1 MGEYNQYKKGSE
13 WRRWD
18 LHFHTQT
25 SYDYKAKS
33 ATNQDIIDGLVN
45 NNISVVAITDHHI
58 MDVERIQNL
67 QLLGKDKVTI
77 LPAIEFLSDSKGSDP
92 IHFIGI
98 FSENCK
104 LQFVWDQIRN
114 KTAISRIEGEGKNI
128 NEVYC
133 DLNKTTELIH
143 ELGGIVTIHAGSK
156 TNTIDNITNSLAHGI
171 AQKEDIA
178 KIIDIFEL
186 GKEDDITPYSTLVN
200 PFLEKKINKI
210 LPLIICSDNHNIN
223 DYKVKQNLWI
233 KADPTFEGLKQVLY
247 EPTDRVFIGE
257 DKPDD
262 KLLYHVIDK
271 VKFQDSNFTTNEI
284 EINQNLT
291 AIIGGK
297 STGKSILLKN
307 IAKSID
313 IDEYQK
319 RLDTAGLSD
328 SRPIQGM
335 EVLWKDGQI
344 SSLDSDGNPNKRI
357 IYIPQSYLNRVV
369 DHEKKNTDI
378 DDIIKEVL
386 LQDDDFSQWYSL
398 LSLKEK
404 GINDNIENAIKSLYD
419 NINIHNENN
428 TELKKI
434 GDEKGVNEQI
444 KKITQEI
451 KDIQEKLNLKQD
463 DIDSF
468 NTQIEKI
475 KKEKLEIEFLQED
488 IKSLNQLKEV
498 KVSIYN
504 SFEFAF
510 KSESI
515 SNEIDRI
522 NESKTQIYSENWKKE
537 ITELIT
543 THAKKLEELFAK
555 NQKGI
560 SALKPLQDK
569 VDSQK
574 NLTKKYKELEE
585 EQKKQQIILNLK
597 KKKADAR
604 TSIDEL
610 TKKLSEF
617 TSEFYSIYLEA
628 KDKIKLDNLDDELV
642 FDIKTEFRD
651 THFNDSFIRTFF
663 DGRSINKAEFD
674 YLTKYEFAS
683 KESFKE
689 FIHKVIWEIL
699 KSNLPRRDEGST
711 KEVITGLLKNW
722 FIHNYK
728 VEYQGDQINDMSPGK
743 KSFVLLRLL
752 VDLDNSKCPILID
765 QPEDDLDNRSI
776 YYQVVKF
783 LRKRKS
789 ERQIIIA
796 THNPN
801 LVLGADAEQIIVAN
815 QEGKDTK
822 NRTSKFEY
830 VSGGIEHTIKEDDS
844 IDEILLK
851 RGIQEHIC
859 DVLEGG
865 KEAFNKRK
873 NKYNFG

>member
-1 MGEYNQYKKGSE
+1 MSNSYNNFPKGSE
-13 WRRWD
+13 WRKWD
-18 LHFHTQT
+18 LHFHTQS
-25 SYDYKAKS
+25 SYDYQNKS
-33 ATNQDIIDGLVN
+33 LSDQDIIDGLIA
-45 NNISVVAITDHHI
+45 NNISVVAITDHHLI
-58 MDVERIQNL
+58 DVARIQNL
-67 QLLGKDKVTI
+67 QLLGKNKVTI
-77 LPAIEFLSDSKGSDP
+77 LPGIEFLSDSKGSDP

-98 FSENCK
+98 FSESCK
-104 LQFVWDQIRN
+104 LQFIWEQLKN
-114 KTAISRIEGEGKNI
+114 KTSISRIEGEGKKI

-133 DLNKTTELIH
+133 DLFKTSELIH

-156 TNTIDNITNSLAHGI
+156 TNTIDNITNSLEHGV

-178 KIIDIFEL
+178 KIVDVFEL
-186 GKEDDITPYSTLVN
+186 GKEEDVEPYSKMVN
-200 PFLEKKINKI
+200 PFLEKKIQKI
-210 LPLIICSDNHNIN
+210 LPLVICSDNHNIQE
-223 DYKVKQNLWI
+223 YSVKQNLWV
-233 KADPTFEGLKQVLY
+233 KADPTFEGLKQVIY
-247 EPTDRVFIGE
+247 EPLERVHIGE

-271 VKFQDSNFTTNEI
+271 VKFQDDSFLTNYI

-307 IAKSID
+307 IAKTID
-313 IDEYQK
+313 IEEYKK
-319 RLDTAGLSD
+319 RLNTAGLSD

-335 EVLWKDGQI
+335 EVHWKDGQV
-344 SSLDSDGNPNKRI
+344 SNLDSDANPNKRI

-369 DHEKKNTDI
+369 DHEKRNTDI

-386 LQDDDFSQWYSL
+386 LQDEDFSQWFSL

-404 GINDNIENAIKSLYD
+404 GIKDNIENAIKSLYD
-419 NINIHNENN
+419 NLTIHKENN

-434 GDEKGVNEQI
+434 GDETGVNEQI

-451 KDIQEKLNLKQD
+451 KEIQSKLNLKQE
-463 DIDSF
+463 DIDAF
-468 NTQIEKI
+468 NVQIEKI
-475 KKEKLEIEFLQED
+475 KKEKLEIELLRED

-498 KVSIYN
+498 SVSIYN
-504 SFEFAF
+504 SFEFTF
-510 KSESI
+510 KSESV
-515 SNEIDRI
+515 SDEINKI
-522 NESKTQIYSENWKKE
+522 TASKTQIYSADWKKE
-537 ITELIT
+537 VEGLIT
-543 THAKKLEELFAK
+543 KHSKRLEELVSNNEKAA
-555 NQKGI
+555 I
-560 SALKPLQDK
+560 DLKPLQEK

-574 NLTKKYKELEE
+574 SLTKKYQELED

-597 KKKADAR
+597 KKKTDAR
-604 TSIDEL
+604 SAIEEL
-610 TKKLSEF
+610 TLKLSGF
-617 TSEFYSIYLEA
+617 SAEFYSIYLEA
-628 KDKIKLDNLDDELV
+628 KDKIKLDNLDDELE

-651 THFNDSFIRTFF
+651 SYFHESFIRNFF
-663 DGRSINKAEFD
+663 DGRSITKVEYE
-674 YLTKYEFAS
+674 YLTKYEFSS

-689 FIHKVIWEIL
+689 FIHKVILEVL
-699 KSNLPRRDEGST
+699 KGNLPLRNEGNS
-711 KEVITGLLKNW
+711 KEAITGLLKNW

-776 YYQVVKF
+776 YYQVVNF
-783 LRKRKS
+783 LRKRKV

-801 LVLGADAEQIIVAN
+801 LVLGADAEQVIVAN

-822 NRTSKFEY
+822 NHSSQFEY
-830 VSGGIEHTIKEDDS
+830 VSGAIEHTFMDDG
-844 IDEILLK
+844 IVEILYK

-865 KEAFNKRK
+865 EEAFSKRM
-873 NKYNFG
+873 NKYNFA

>member
-1 MGEYNQYKKGSE
+1 MGAYNQYKKGSE

-33 ATNQDIIDGLVN
+33 AADQDIIDGLVN
-45 NNISVVAITDHHI
+45 NNISVVAITDHHV

-114 KTAISRIEGEGKNI
+114 KTAISRIEGEEKNI

-133 DLNKTTELIH
+133 DLNRTTELIH

-156 TNTIDNITNSLAHGI
+156 TNTIDNITNSLAHGV

-178 KIIDIFEL
+178 QIIDIFEL

-210 LPLIICSDNHNIN
+210 IPLIICSDNHNIN
-223 DYKVKQNLWI
+223 DYKFKQNLWI

-247 EPTDRVFIGE
+247 EPMDRVFIGE
-257 DKPDD
+257 DKPND

-313 IDEYQK
+313 LVEYKK

-335 EVLWKDGQI
+335 EVHWKDGQI
-344 SSLDSDGNPNKRI
+344 SSLDSDANPNKRI

-404 GINDNIENAIKSLYD
+404 GINDSIENAIKSLYD

-434 GDEKGVNEQI
+434 GDEKGVNGQI

-451 KDIQEKLNLKQD
+451 KDIQEKLNIKQD

-475 KKEKLEIEFLQED
+475 KKDKLEIEFLQED
-488 IKSLNQLKEV
+488 IKSLNRLKEV

-522 NESKTQIYSENWKKE
+522 NESKTQIYSKNWKKE

-543 THAKKLEELFAK
+543 THAKKLGELFAN

-560 SALKPLQDK
+560 TALKPLQDK
-569 VDSQK
+569 VRA
-574 NLTKKYKELEE
+574 NALKYLC
-585 EQKKQQIILNLK
+585 
-597 KKKADAR
+597 
-604 TSIDEL
+604 
-610 TKKLSEF
+610 SE
-617 TSEFYSIYLEA
+617 
-628 KDKIKLDNLDDELV
+628 DQ
-642 FDIKTEFRD
+642 
-651 THFNDSFIRTFF
+651 SFM
-663 DGRSINKAEFD
+663 D
-674 YLTKYEFAS
+674 
-683 KESFKE
+683 
-689 FIHKVIWEIL
+689 
-699 KSNLPRRDEGST
+699 
-711 KEVITGLLKNW
+711 
-722 FIHNYK
+722 
-728 VEYQGDQINDMSPGK
+728 
-743 KSFVLLRLL
+743 
-752 VDLDNSKCPILID
+752 
-765 QPEDDLDNRSI
+765 
-776 YYQVVKF
+776 
-783 LRKRKS
+783 
-789 ERQIIIA
+789 
-796 THNPN
+796 
-801 LVLGADAEQIIVAN
+801 
-815 QEGKDTK
+815 
-822 NRTSKFEY
+822 
-830 VSGGIEHTIKEDDS
+830 
-844 IDEILLK
+844 
-851 RGIQEHIC
+851 
-859 DVLEGG
+859 
-865 KEAFNKRK
+865 
-873 NKYNFG
+873 